1 MSHPRMNIYGFP
13 HKGLRNA
20 LGQWQFQASK
30 LDITHESE
38 VRSFQAL
45 SEAVCLLLNLHQQAE
60 DEVVLP
66 EIEARVPAATEHNS
80 REHDRLHKILEDIQV
95 SAQTLSAG
103 GSPAQTTSLAA
114 SIDLFIAHYL
124 LHMAEEETEM
134 NDVIWANFSDDELMG
149 WQEAIMA
156 KLSPEQKMLWFK
168 YIIPA
173 LNPFERQLM
182 LGNVRANA
190 PAESY
195 DAILTMLETVMPAH
209 EIEPLKQTTH

>member
-30 LDITHESE
+30 LDITSE
-38 VRSFQAL
+38 AQIRSFQKL
-45 SEAVCLLLNLHQQAE
+45 SDAICLLLTLHQQAE
-60 DEVVLP
+60 DEIVLP
-66 EIEARVPAATEHNS
+66 AIEARAPSATHHNS
-80 REHDRLHKILEDIQV
+80 HEHDRLHRMLENIQG
-95 SAQTLSAG
+95 AARNLSTG
-103 GSPAQTTSLAA
+103 GSPSQITSLAA
-114 SIDLFIAHYL
+114 LIDQFISNYL

-134 NDVIWANFSDDELMG
+134 NEVIWSHFTDDELMT
-149 WQEAIMA
+149 WQGAIMA
-156 KLSPEQKMLWFK
+156 KLTPEQKMLWFK

-190 PAESY
+190 PAEAY
-195 DAILTMLETVMPAH
+195 EAIITMLESVMPAH